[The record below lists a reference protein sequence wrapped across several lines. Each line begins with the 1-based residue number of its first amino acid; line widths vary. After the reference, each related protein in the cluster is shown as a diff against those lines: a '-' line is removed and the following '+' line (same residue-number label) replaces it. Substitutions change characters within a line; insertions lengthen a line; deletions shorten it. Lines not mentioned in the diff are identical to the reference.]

1 MVLLAVS
8 TTMSVLAQGSAAQ
21 VEIAGRGLV
30 SGVAPGDVVREIDD
44 PHTGARWLL
53 LRDSDHP
60 GGPGRLVLVSET
72 RTGAL
77 PAEQTGMAA
86 LSDLTPLK
94 PVVRAGDRV
103 IVEESSPVV
112 EARLEAVALG
122 PAVVGS
128 AFNVRL
134 KIGGKIVRALA
145 LAPGRAALALEME
158 ARQ

>member
-1 MVLLAVS
+1 
-8 TTMSVLAQGSAAQ
+8 
-21 VEIAGRGLV
+21 
-30 SGVAPGDVVREIDD
+30 
-44 PHTGARWLL
+44 
-53 LRDSDHP
+53 
-60 GGPGRLVLVSET
+60 
-72 RTGAL
+72 
-77 PAEQTGMAA
+77 
-86 LSDLTPLK
+86 
-94 PVVRAGDRV
+94 
-103 IVEESSPVV
+103 VEESSPVV